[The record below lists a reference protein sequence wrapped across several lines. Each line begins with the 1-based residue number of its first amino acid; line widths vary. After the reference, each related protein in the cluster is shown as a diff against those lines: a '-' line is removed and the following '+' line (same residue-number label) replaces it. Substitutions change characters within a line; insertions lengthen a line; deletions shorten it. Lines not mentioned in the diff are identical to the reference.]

1 MWCVVLQLLSGL
13 QAIHAYGLSCR
24 VVDARHVLETERNRY
39 RLGSVG
45 VMDVLEPRS
54 NQRELQLK
62 DCVALGQQRQREVLA
77 RGTLTEDGDV
87 RSFFFV
93 SSLPWLHYSQL
104 QHPAVSPDDS
114 NPRMSWGKYV
124 TVNGRTTLPVSLF
137 VNHALADG
145 LHISQFF
152 RNLEQELAALCRQWT
167 ERK

>member
-62 DCVALGQQRQREVLA
+62 DCVALGQLAVALGSRESAVADVKTLAVRYSAQLVEVVGTLLQGQCAASEVLA
-77 RGTLTEDGDV
+77 RCTPQLVKTLNSALSTTDTFYTALV
-87 RSFFFV
+87 RGG
-93 SSLPWLHYSQL
+93 WRRE
-104 QHPAVSPDDS
+104 A
-114 NPRMSWGKYV
+114 
-124 TVNGRTTLPVSLF
+124 
-137 VNHALADG
+137 
-145 LHISQFF
+145 
-152 RNLEQELAALCRQWT
+152 
-167 ERK
+167 